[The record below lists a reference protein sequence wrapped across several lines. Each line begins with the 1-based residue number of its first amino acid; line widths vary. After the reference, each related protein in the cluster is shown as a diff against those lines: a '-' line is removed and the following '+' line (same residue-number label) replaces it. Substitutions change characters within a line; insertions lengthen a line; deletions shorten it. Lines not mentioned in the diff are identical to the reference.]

1 VAAGGGGCALANGL
15 VETLISGGGGAGE
28 RLVEN
33 GDDAE
38 AGAAESAEKRNANSS
53 TSCSDGAAG
62 AWGGQRQ
69 RGGQGGAEL
78 QCYVKPNPCLT
89 QEYYTDSGFEFNT

>member
-1 VAAGGGGCALANGL
+1 MNGSSIALVHVAAGGGGCALANGL

-53 TSCSDGAAG
+53 TSCSDGAVG
-62 AWGGQRQ
+62 AWGGAASARWS
-69 RGGQGGAEL
+69 RGCRATVL
-78 QCYVKPNPCLT
+78 C
-89 QEYYTDSGFEFNT
+89 